1 MILFSF
7 QVLIWML
14 PLMFAVKCLH
24 TNSFHDAC
32 LISFHFHPSFPFV
45 ISWVIFFTLISV
57 SIRYMPW
64 SQARL
69 THRMR
74 VASSSSYSVVLLT
87 TPSTLH
93 GSSSSPPDTTLSVS
107 TPTFTAMARSAS
119 ASWGESGLI
128 SFQLCYF
135 RWTPSKRIGHWEKTY
150 KIVYSLQ
157 SSLFVLQDMDR
168 SSMES
173 STEYLICPHLH
184 SVSDDGKPL
193 SQWTWIWTGS
203 VCGLGSC
210 QNFSL
215 IT

>member
-7 QVLIWML
+7 ISFIFTQVLVWML
-14 PLMFAVKCLH
+14 PLMFEVKCPESAYQQPPWHLF
-24 TNSFHDAC
+24 NILPF
-32 LISFHFHPSFPFV
+32 PSF
-45 ISWVIFFTLISV
+45 IIFTLISA

-119 ASWGESGLI
+119 ASLGESGLI
-128 SFQLCYF
+128 SFKLCHF
-135 RWTPSKRIGHWEKTY
+135 RWVPSKRVDQWEKT
-150 KIVYSLQ
+150 
-157 SSLFVLQDMDR
+157 
-168 SSMES
+168 
-173 STEYLICPHLH
+173 
-184 SVSDDGKPL
+184 
-193 SQWTWIWTGS
+193 
-203 VCGLGSC
+203 
-210 QNFSL
+210 
-215 IT
+215 

>member
-1 MILFSF
+1 
-7 QVLIWML
+7 
-14 PLMFAVKCLH
+14 MFEVKCPECAHQQLPWH
-24 TNSFHDAC
+24 LFNILPFSSF
-32 LISFHFHPSFPFV
+32 I
-45 ISWVIFFTLISV
+45 IFTLISV

-119 ASWGESGLI
+119 ASWGESGLN
-128 SFQLCYF
+128 SFQLCHF
-135 RWTPSKRIGHWEKTY
+135 RWIPSKIY

-184 SVSDDGKPL
+184 SVSDDRKSL

-203 VCGLGSC
+203 VRGFGSC
-210 QNFSL
+210 QYFSV
-215 IT
+215 IA